1 MESPKVFVSHA
12 SEDKDRFVMA
22 FAQRLRANGVDAWVD
37 KWEIKVGDSLVRK
50 IFSEGLT
57 ECSAIIVV
65 LSSYSVNKPWVR
77 EELDHAVVKK
87 ISEGT
92 RIIPI
97 VIDDCD
103 VPAALKSTKWVN
115 VKNFDSYNETFDEV
129 ISTIFGAT
137 NKPPLGK
144 PPAYVSSFVS
154 GVGVGGHNS
163 IDSFVTKLIC
173 GTALEIGSPLVGERA
188 FIKDGQPILP
198 REQLHDSLEYL
209 YEHGTIEWRRDL
221 SGSFHGVGISEAGF
235 ELYAREY
242 VEGYGDITKSVVSLI
257 VNSELRSN
265 VDIRAALNENV
276 FIIDHI
282 IRVLASSG
290 KIKAQW
296 FLGGNCMI
304 TTVSAS
310 LKRSLM

>member
-12 SEDKDRFVMA
+12 SEDKERFVMA
-22 FAQRLRANGVDAWVD
+22 FAERLRANGVDAWVD

-50 IFSEGLT
+50 IFSEGLA
-57 ECSAIIVV
+57 ECSAIIVI
-65 LSSYSVNKPWVR
+65 LSSYSVNKPWVK

-97 VIDDCD
+97 VIDSCD

-115 VKNFDSYNETFDEV
+115 VKDFDSYDETFDEV

-144 PPAYVSSFVS
+144 PPAFVSSFVS
-154 GVGVGGHNS
+154 STNVGGHNA

-173 GTALEIGSPLVGERA
+173 EKALEIGSPHVGERA
-188 FIKDGQPILP
+188 FVKDGQLVLP
-198 REQLHDSLEYL
+198 REQLQDSLEYL
-209 YEHGTIEWRRDL
+209 YEHGTIDWRKDL

-235 ELYAREY
+235 ELYARDH
-242 VEGYGDITKSVVSLI
+242 VEGYSETSKSVISLI
-257 VNSELRSN
+257 VNSELRTN
-265 VDIRAALNENV
+265 VEIHAVLNVNI
-276 FIIDHI
+276 FIINHI
-282 IRVLASSG
+282 LRVLNNSG
-290 KIKAQW
+290 KIKVTW

-304 TTVSAS
+304 TTVSSS

>member
-1 MESPKVFVSHA
+1 MEAPKVFVSHA
-12 SEDKDRFVMA
+12 SEDKDRFVMV

-87 ISEGT
+87 ISEGA

-115 VKNFDSYNETFDEV
+115 VKNFDSYDETFDEV

-137 NKPPLGK
+137 SKPPLGK

-154 GVGVGGHNS
+154 GSSVGDHNS

-173 GTALEIGSPLVGERA
+173 ETALKIGSPLVGERA
-188 FIKDGQPILP
+188 FIKDGQPALP
-198 REQLHDSLEYL
+198 RNQLHDSLEYL
-209 YEHGTIEWRRDL
+209 YERGTIEWQKDL
-221 SGSFHGVGISEAGF
+221 SGSFHGVKISEAGF
-235 ELYAREY
+235 ELYAREH
-242 VEGYGDITKSVVSLI
+242 VEGYGDITKSLVSLI

-265 VDIRAALNENV
+265 ADIRDALNGNA
-276 FIIDHI
+276 FLIDHI

-290 KIKAQW
+290 KIKVQW

>member
-1 MESPKVFVSHA
+1 MAAPKVFVSHA

-22 FAQRLRANGVDAWVD
+22 FAERLRANGVDAWVD
-37 KWEIKVGDSLVRK
+37 KWEIQVGDSLVRK
-50 IFSEGLT
+50 IFSEGLA

-65 LSSYSVNKPWVR
+65 LSNYSVNKPWVR

-97 VIDDCD
+97 VIDSCD
-103 VPAALKSTKWVN
+103 VPVPLKSTKWVN
-115 VKNFDSYNETFDEV
+115 VKNFDSYDDTFDEV

-144 PPAYVSSFVS
+144 PPAYVSSFGCS
-154 GVGVGGHNS
+154 TSVGGHNA
-163 IDSFVTKLIC
+163 IDSLVTKLIC
-173 GTALEIGSPLVGERA
+173 ETALEIGSPLVGERA
-188 FIKDGQPILP
+188 FVKDGQPVLP
-198 REQLHDSLEYL
+198 REQLNDSLEYL
-209 YEHGTIEWRRDL
+209 YEHGTIEWHRDL

-235 ELYAREY
+235 ELYARDH
-242 VEGYGDITKSVVSLI
+242 VDGYSEITKSVISLI
-257 VNSELRSN
+257 VNSELRTN
-265 VDIRAALNENV
+265 VDIHAALNVNI
-276 FIIDHI
+276 FLIDHI
-282 IRVLASSG
+282 LKVLNSSG
-290 KIKAQW
+290 KIKVMW

-304 TTVSAS
+304 TTVSSS

>member
-1 MESPKVFVSHA
+1 MAAPKVFVSHA

-22 FAQRLRANGVDAWVD
+22 FAERLRANGVDAWVD

-97 VIDDCD
+97 VIDSCD
-103 VPAALKSTKWVN
+103 VPAALISTKWVN
-115 VKNFDSYNETFDEV
+115 VKSFDAYDETFDEI

-137 NKPPLGK
+137 SKPPLGK

-154 GVGVGGHNS
+154 SPSVGGHNT

-173 GTALEIGSPLVGERA
+173 ETALEIGSPLVGERA
-188 FIKDGQPILP
+188 FVRDGQLVLP

-209 YEHGTIEWRRDL
+209 YERGTIEWRKDL

-235 ELYAREY
+235 ELYARDH
-242 VEGYGDITKSVVSLI
+242 VEDYGKIRESVISLI

-265 VDIRAALNENV
+265 VDIHAALNVNI
-276 FIIDHI
+276 FLIDHI
-282 IRVLASSG
+282 LRVLNSGG
-290 KIKAQW
+290 KIKVIW

-304 TTVSAS
+304 TTVSSS